1 MEFDQVLKQLE
12 WLNDERRKDKDI
24 ISKQEERLIAMEGS
38 ISAASQ
44 QIKDLNS
51 EIVRLTAVVGR
62 MDNFDSALLQQRLEI
77 NQQVEEIDKQTK
89 KREEEMEKIRR
100 VEMRSVDTSIAETR
114 KELEA
119 FFWHQ
124 SQY

>member
-24 ISKQEERLIAMEGS
+24 ISKQEERLIGMEGS

-77 NQQVEEIDKQTK
+77 NQQVEERYAK
-89 KREEEMEKIRR
+89 KRG
-100 VEMRSVDTSIAETR
+100 R
-114 KELEA
+114 KKK
-119 FFWHQ
+119 
-124 SQY
+124 